1 MLPLAWAFQKE
12 SDILQIFNYYLD
24 KLQRTGIINRLR
36 QKFMTNH
43 IEDTDASE
51 RHNVIDLG
59 YEDLTLPFLALI
71 TGICVALA
79 QLVVET
85 AIICKKKP
93 SDIEKFQNQNEST
106 TSKKAKEIIDD
117 IYDLLLENHDTQES
131 INFLSKVRM
140 MASLPNDHH

>member
-36 QKFMTNH
+36 QK
-43 IEDTDASE
+43 
-51 RHNVIDLG
+51 
-59 YEDLTLPFLALI
+59 DLTLPFLALI